1 MTHDFFGKKLSAAG
15 GGITSLQKRRQEI
28 VDRLAVIEG
37 ALMPLKERLSAVTNA
52 SAENFLEVYHKKRRA
67 LYMGETN
74 EYCCP
79 CKHSAGSK
87 REACTSE
94 LRDYVTKYEG
104 RMNAITADRREIPI
118 KIQALE
124 TEKADLA
131 SELKSVLAEIDSI
144 NAQRGTLAEQGTTA
158 EAIEIQAQAQA
169 QAVLNA
175 TQAEQ
180 QRKSGAA
187 KTKNFVVIGV
197 AILAL
202 AGLGFYAY
210 KKLAK

>member
-1 MTHDFFGKKLSAAG
+1 MKHDFFGKKLSAAG
-15 GGITSLQKRRQEI
+15 GGITSLQKRRQDI
-28 VDRLAVIEG
+28 VDRLAEIGRE
-37 ALMPLKERLSAVTNA
+37 LIPLKDRLAAVTDASAVAFIN
-52 SAENFLEVYHKKRRA
+52 VYEAKRKA
-67 LYMGETN
+67 LYMGEKN

-79 CKHSAGSK
+79 CKHSAGKK

-94 LRDYVTKYEG
+94 LRTYVETYSP
-104 RMNAITADRREIPI
+104 RANSIMNDRREIPI
-118 KIQALE
+118 KIKALE
-124 TEKADLA
+124 DEKTDLA
-131 SELKSVLAEIDSI
+131 SELQSVVSDIDTI